1 MSSIRFA
8 PGHAPDENRQGTA
21 GADSARPPASRTDVI
36 GRLGIAGFA
45 VYFWTIAI
53 LMSVAPKFFFTHI
66 GPFGALNVHYI
77 RDTATFNAA
86 FAAGLTV
93 AYRRASWQV
102 PMLFCVTVQFAL
114 HSINHL
120 VDIDA
125 AHPHWLG
132 PADFTS
138 LTLSAVLLAVLLARA
153 LRPPTPPQPSVAP

>member
-1 MSSIRFA
+1 MSSLRFA
-8 PGHAPDENRQGTA
+8 TSHAREDERQDAA
-21 GADSARPPASRTDVI
+21 GADSARPAGSRTDVI
-36 GRLGIAGFA
+36 VRLGIAGFA

-53 LMSVAPKFFFTHI
+53 LMSVAPKFFFAHI
-66 GPFGALNVHYI
+66 GPFGALNEHYI

-93 AYRRASWQV
+93 AYRRTSWQV

-114 HSINHL
+114 HAINHL

-132 PADFTS
+132 PADFAS
-138 LTLSAVLLAVLLARA
+138 LTLAAALLTVLLARA
-153 LRPPTPPQPSVAP
+153 LRTRTPPQPSTAP